1 MKMRLIIKHCFLS
14 AAALLSVAATSQA
27 APVTLTTKQGK
38 GADTSVRGGSFAT
51 RSFGSLPVVK
61 VCHWANLEH
70 ARKTYL
76 RFDLSALPSKIKD
89 AKSAALNLTIA
100 PAEGKTPAEKVW
112 SFQVSGFKD
121 GETAEEW
128 NEAATSW
135 ETAPAN
141 DLRAASSLTAAATP
155 LGTFTL
161 TGTGEAGK
169 TVSISTPELLK
180 SLQGDTNGIVTLM
193 ITRVEAGD
201 SSATNVVHEFA
212 SKENGALAAPSLS
225 VDFN

>member
-1 MKMRLIIKHCFLS
+1 MKRNSINKHFIFS

-27 APVTLTTKQGK
+27 APVSLTTAQGK

-51 RSFGSLPVVK
+51 RSFGSLPVLK
-61 VCHWANLEH
+61 ACNWPNLEH
-70 ARKTYL
+70 ARKAFL

-89 AKSAALNLTIA
+89 AKSATLNLTIA
-100 PAEGKTPAEKVW
+100 PAEGKTPADKVW
-112 SFQVSGFKD
+112 TFQVSGFKD
-121 GETAEEW
+121 GGTGEDWSEG
-128 NEAATSW
+128 ATTW
-135 ETAPAN
+135 DNAPAN
-141 DLRAASSLTAAATP
+141 DAKTASGVTEAATL

-169 TVSISTPELLK
+169 TVSLSSPELLK
-180 SLQGDTNGIVTLM
+180 FLQNDSNGIATLI

-201 SSATNVVHEFA
+201 SSTTNVVHEFA

-225 VDFN
+225 ANFD